1 MENTLIDIAKWIWNQ
16 GTEITIEVLEQKL
29 QEVYN
34 KGRLDSYLEQVD
46 KTLDNIHYN
55 TIMEIKRR
63 KKLLYESNFYNKPSD
78 EDVVQMKALEYIEE
92 NIGQIII
99 QYKEG

>member
-1 MENTLIDIAKWIWNQ
+1 MESTLIDIAKWIWNQ

-46 KTLDNIHYN
+46 KTLDNIHYS